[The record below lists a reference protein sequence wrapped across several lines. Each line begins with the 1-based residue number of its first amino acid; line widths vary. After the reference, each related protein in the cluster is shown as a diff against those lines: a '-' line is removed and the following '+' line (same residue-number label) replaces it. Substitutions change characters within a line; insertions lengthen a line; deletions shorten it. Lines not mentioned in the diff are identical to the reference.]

1 MISRPVFATVTIA
14 SLFAAAVTLPMSGCA
29 MTDALEVSA
38 FLPPPPVVES
48 AVDADETAWL
58 RGKELREGERLQE
71 ASFDSQKVSARWIEA
86 MMTPVLGREI
96 NKTATP
102 ALHALIKSSLK
113 AAKHVSRGAKG
124 RFYGRLRPFAVH
136 PEDETCN
143 REVRDDL
150 NAKASY
156 PSGHTTAVWTVGLAL
171 SAAIPEKAGA
181 ILDRAYRAGDNRWI
195 CGHHWKSDVDA
206 GRALASA
213 TYAKLSADPD
223 FQAKLRAA
231 REEFAQSN

>member
-1 MISRPVFATVTIA
+1 MISRPVLTTLTLA
-14 SLFAAAVTLPMSGCA
+14 SVFSAFVSLPLAGCA

-38 FLPPPPVVES
+38 FLPPPPALHS
-48 AVDADETAWL
+48 AIEADEKAWL
-58 RGKELREGERLQE
+58 RGKELRVGDRLTE
-71 ASFDSQKVSARWIEA
+71 ASFDSQKVSPRWIEA

-102 ALHALIKSSLK
+102 AIHALIKASLK
-113 AAKHVSRGAKG
+113 ASKDVSRGAKG
-124 RFYGRLRPFAVH
+124 RFYGRLRPYAVH
-136 PEDETCN
+136 PEDATCN
-143 REVRDDL
+143 REVRDEL

-156 PSGHTTAVWTVGLAL
+156 PSGHTTAVWTAGLAL

-213 TYAKLSADPD
+213 AYAKLSADGD
-223 FQAKLRAA
+223 FQAKLLAA
-231 REEFAQSN
+231 RQEFAH